1 MKHTL
6 PLLALLLIAVGCTSP
21 STETSSTGSEPAKT
35 GGAKPL
41 VVFAQANS
49 QDPWRKVFDADIKA
63 AAAKHADEFDFE
75 MQDASGDSAKQN
87 NIIDTFMIRQPKV
100 LLVSPN
106 DVSVATS
113 IEKAYD
119 AKVPVILMD
128 RSLDGDKFTTLVT
141 GDNKLLGRM
150 AGEFVVKQLKGKGTV
165 LMIQGI
171 SSATP
176 THERRDGF
184 MEVIMKNPNVK
195 VILGDDCGYQRQK
208 ARSYMESFLQKGE
221 KIDCVYGHNDEMAI
235 GARLAWDAANK
246 TEAAPI
252 FVGIDACQMEVM
264 DMIKSGKMAATFQYT
279 VPGPKAIEIA
289 ADILKGK
296 MPTEKKVT
304 LPSAEVTKET
314 VDQYIKDNPNLAK

>member
-6 PLLALLLIAVGCTSP
+6 PLLALLLIAVGCTP
-21 STETSSTGSEPAKT
+21 ATESASTGSEPPKT